1 MTFGHLYIE
10 RLIFLINREYIDCY
24 CYYVN
29 HKLYNTQEF
38 LDLLLEKLDLFLL
51 NKIVNN

>member
-24 CYYVN
+24 YVN
-29 HKLYNTQEF
+29 HKLYNAQEF